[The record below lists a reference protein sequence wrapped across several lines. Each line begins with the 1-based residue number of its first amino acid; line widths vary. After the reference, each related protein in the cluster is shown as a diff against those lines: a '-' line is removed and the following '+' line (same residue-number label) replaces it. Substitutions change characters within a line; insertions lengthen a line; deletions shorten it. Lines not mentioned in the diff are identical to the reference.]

1 MKNDYADFQVPY
13 AKIDWQDGTIPD
25 VGQNGCQVE
34 DVLSVCLYRLQYL
47 NSEQPCRENSIAI
60 TKIQEAILWLNERT
74 RDREARKVEGTHE
87 P

>member
-1 MKNDYADFQVPY
+1 MSKPYADLQVLY

-25 VGQNGCQVE
+25 VGRNGCQVE
-34 DVLSVCLYRLQYL
+34 DVLFVCLHRLKYL
-47 NSEQPCRENSIAI
+47 NSEMSCRENSIAI

-74 RDREARKVEGTHE
+74 RDREARKVEGMHE